1 MWGRTLKRA
10 LYSYPLGGRPAPGA
24 GGKAEM
30 HVIPVPLTLLTAVG
44 SMRVTVP
51 PDLRGADARHATL
64 LMLRVRTPSYVYP
77 NTWV

>member
-1 MWGRTLKRA
+1 
-10 LYSYPLGGRPAPGA
+10 
-24 GGKAEM
+24 M

-77 NTWV
+77 TTWL